1 MDDKIKLHVFS
12 KIIEDGKRQEILK
25 QDRQDMLVNKTI
37 KKKQLNDGKIKAKK
51 EELTSLL
58 L

>member
-37 KKKQLNDGKIKAKK
+37 KKKAI
-51 EELTSLL
+51 E
-58 L
+58 